1 MMKKTVLFLIALV
14 LLLSISGCAG
24 AEAVPVQRA
33 DQLAVAGRAQ
43 ERYAGM
49 VVSEHV
55 EQIFRDTTKR
65 IEELYVEVGQ
75 EVKAGDKL
83 FSYNSDELELEL
95 EKTQLEV
102 QKMTNEQVTYTEQQK
117 KLEAELAKTRNEAEK
132 TRLTLEI
139 NTLKATIMENEYN
152 LKAKNKT
159 IGNLREM
166 LQNID
171 VVSPV
176 DGTVRK
182 IDEQS
187 QDGVYI
193 TVQQTGAYRI
203 QGMINEMS
211 MGNGLMVG
219 SRVQAFSRVSDQ
231 SWTGTVS
238 SIETEDAS
246 QNNTD
251 MWNSFGMVDT
261 MTTSSSYVFYVE
273 LDSVEGL
280 LLGQHVYVELIP
292 EMPAMEGLWIP
303 EGFLTEILINGE
315 TFETT
320 AVVFAENGQGRLE
333 QRTVTV
339 GMYDDMSGCYQILSG
354 IEATDYLAD
363 PMHPGC
369 AGGAVTS
376 RREPE
381 DFSGGAAVTEPAAG
395 EETVD
400 PYDIMLPI
408 ETQPEAT
415 DDQGMAG

>member
-1 MMKKTVLFLIALV
+1 MMRKFVLFFV
-14 LLLSISGCAG
+14 VFGLLLGVSGCG
-24 AEAVPVQRA
+24 GGESVPVQRA

-55 EQIFRDTTKR
+55 EQIFRDPTKR
-65 IEELYVEVGQ
+65 VEELYVEVGQ

-102 QKMTNEQVTYTEQQK
+102 EKMTNEQATYAEQQK
-117 KLEAELAKTRNEAEK
+117 KLEKELAKTRNESEK

-139 NTLKATIMENEYN
+139 NTLKTTIMENDYN
-152 LKAKNKT
+152 LKAKNKA
-159 IGNLREM
+159 IENLQDM

-171 VVSPV
+171 IVSPV

-231 SWTGTVS
+231 TWTGTVS

-246 QNNTD
+246 QNNAD
-251 MWNSFGMVDT
+251 MWNSYGMVDT
-261 MTTSSSYVFYVE
+261 MTTASSYVFYVE

-303 EGFLTEILINGE
+303 EGFLTEITMDEE

-320 AVVFAENGQGRLE
+320 AVVFADNGQGRLE
-333 QRTVTV
+333 QRTVAL
-339 GMYDDMSGCYQILSG
+339 GMFDGMTGCYEILSG

-363 PMHPGC
+363 PSNPGC
-369 AGGAVTS
+369 ESGAGAS

-381 DFSGGAAVTEPAAG
+381 DFSGGGETQPAIQ
-395 EETVD
+395 EETAEVND
-400 PYDIMLPI
+400 SILPT
-408 ETQPEAT
+408 ETQPEYFEGQ
-415 DDQGMAG
+415 DMVG